1 MSATTTTTITPQ
13 MFLRRDGLA
22 KHSEA
27 TFDIETPSPGS
38 ESSYLTTGFA
48 GSLSFNSRHSVTSK
62 MKTQEPEKVFAIE
75 STQSAEYCD
84 DFSVQH
90 ANSLLEPPTMDGNN
104 EFNYTESNEDGMTL
118 EFNMNNRN
126 NPITNASRCTSEI
139 SCTSASFKSYESLQ
153 FDFDARKSTSCQTSR
168 HNICDIESNSAV
180 DADGAGTSFCDI
192 NSVHESIKEQDNQ
205 HCHQPQQEQ
214 QQESHESDESLTSF
228 PPKDLNSPP
237 DNNNSIM
244 SNTSSEFSL
253 AGVMRKSPPSSTK
266 VNHNFIANDL
276 NQNQKYLMPQKKQQ
290 EGTQQYKPHLKKQ
303 EGKTKQNQYPRA
315 ISRGRKVQ
323 PLVYSA
329 IGSLEKVTQ
338 QNLGSF
344 NSKVYLASKL
354 NKKKVTKDKNNF
366 SASSLKPEVR
376 KNNAGTQGQT
386 HLLHDQVKN
395 LHINPQT
402 AQNCNASGTRSQLQ
416 ASLEQL
422 HDKSDVPQSK
432 IPKKTMHTNQKL
444 KSTLKTTNVK
454 RKKDKKKKVTIDSK
468 TKEVRQIELFRPSCD
483 AYTPR
488 MERKHMK
495 GIKFKPAEERASMEN
510 ISTTM
515 GTIQK
520 PNFRDALRRV
530 AMIMQQHIVKI
541 EQRFESGA
549 AHLNLFTKAMR
560 DEFAEENFVTPRY
573 KYSMVNLP
581 MGRAGVVYGMRKIR
595 TEYKIPSADDI
606 FEFGHKLFHKVQ
618 LSSECSIICLIYVE
632 RIMEVAKVPVMAKT
646 WRPIF
651 MCGLLLA
658 SKVWQDW
665 ASWNI
670 EFASVYPQFSL
681 DAINKLEVKF
691 CKMVKWDLYIS
702 TSLYAK
708 YYFALRSLLE
718 KQDFRR
724 RYVQMVG
731 GVNNVAASEAIMIS
745 KRSEM
750 IKEKAISN
758 LSLSM

>member
-1 MSATTTTTITPQ
+1 MSATTTTPITSQ

-38 ESSYLTTGFA
+38 QSSYLITGFP
-48 GSLSFNSRHSVTSK
+48 GSLSLNSGHSATSK
-62 MKTQEPEKVFAIE
+62 EMKTQEPDKDYAIE
-75 STQSAEYCD
+75 STQNAEYCGD
-84 DFSVQH
+84 DFLAQH
-90 ANSLLEPPTMDGNN
+90 ANSLLEPPTMHANEESNN
-104 EFNYTESNEDGMTL
+104 TESNEERMTL
-118 EFNMNNRN
+118 EFNMNNQN
-126 NPITNASRCTSEI
+126 NPITNASRCTSEV
-139 SCTSASFKSYESLQ
+139 SCTSVSLRSYESLQ
-153 FDFDARKSTSCQTSR
+153 FDFDARKPSSCQTSR
-168 HNICDIESNSAV
+168 HNLYDTESASVV
-180 DADGAGTSFCDI
+180 DANGAGTSFCEKSSI
-192 NSVHESIKEQDNQ
+192 HESIQEQDNQ
-205 HCHQPQQEQ
+205 NYEQPQQEQ
-214 QQESHESDESLTSF
+214 QQEKNRECDESLTSF
-228 PPKDLNSPP
+228 LPKQLNSPS
-237 DNNNSIM
+237 NNNISNM
-244 SNTSSEFSL
+244 SSASSEFSL
-253 AGVMRKSPPSSTK
+253 AGVMQKSPPSSTK
-266 VNHNFIANDL
+266 VNHNFISLDL
-276 NQNQKYLMPQKKQQ
+276 NQNQSYLIPKNKQPEDNQ
-290 EGTQQYKPHLKKQ
+290 THLKKLQ
-303 EGKTKQNQYPRA
+303 EKTKQYQYPRP
-315 ISRGRKVQ
+315 ISRSRKVQ

-354 NKKKVTKDKNNF
+354 NKKKETKDKIQF
-366 SASSLKPEVR
+366 SSASYLKPEGKR
-376 KNNAGTQGQT
+376 NNTVGQV
-386 HLLHDQVKN
+386 LHDQVKN
-395 LHINPQT
+395 LHRDPQT
-402 AQNCNASGTRSQLQ
+402 AQNRHADVNCSQLQ
-416 ASLEQL
+416 VSLAQT
-422 HDKSDVPQSK
+422 HDESDVARSG

-444 KSTLKTTNVK
+444 RSTLKTTNVK
-454 RKKDKKKKVTIDSK
+454 RKKDKKKKVTIESK
-468 TKEVRQIELFRPSCD
+468 TKEVRHIELFRPSCD

-488 MERKHMK
+488 MERKH
-495 GIKFKPAEERASMEN
+495 IKYKPAEERASMETM
-510 ISTTM
+510 STTM

-530 AMIMQQHIVKI
+530 AMIIQQHIVKI

-681 DAINKLEVKF
+681 DSINKLEVKF
-691 CKMVKWDLYIS
+691 CKIVKWDLYIS

-731 GVNNVAASEAIMIS
+731 GVNNVAASEAMMIS

-750 IKEKAISN
+750 VKEKAISH